1 MRREKRKPVS
11 TETIAAVGLSAAA
24 IAVFVLF
31 IALSA
36 GSGGNTPALLGG
48 LSIFALIAAIA
59 AFVMGFRARK
69 NENFDRLF
77 RILGVALP
85 LIAVLLWAGL
95 YLLGMFLG

>member
-1 MRREKRKPVS
+1 M
-11 TETIAAVGLSAAA
+11 
-24 IAVFVLF
+24 
-31 IALSA
+31 SA

-59 AFVMGFRARK
+59 ALVMGLRARK
-69 NENFDRLF
+69 NENFDKLF

>member
-1 MRREKRKPVS
+1 MRREKRIPVS

-59 AFVMGFRARK
+59 ALVMGLRARK
-69 NENFDRLF
+69 NENFDKLF